1 MSEDL
6 GNIDYYAKRFARVS
20 RDMHSKVC
28 DIKKFESMKER
39 TITQIKEKDILTEQQ
54 KERAYK
60 LLDTVEDKNNFLHG
74 DFQPANSIITKD
86 DEYVIDLRT
95 IAYGNPDYDLAHFYF
110 FSHRF
115 SPDGTQRVFHCEQK
129 YVLLMWDNFLKYY
142 FEIQSEKAIKEIS
155 DKYAKLSLACFFELF
170 KFLDIREGF
179 RKTIVEAFDK
189 EIP

>member
-1 MSEDL
+1 MIERLQKKTLEAGVKTPKVGDIVELSNGDIGIIYEYIEGKKSIARAMSEDL

-54 KERAYK
+54 KERA
-60 LLDTVEDKNNFLHG
+60 
-74 DFQPANSIITKD
+74 
-86 DEYVIDLRT
+86 
-95 IAYGNPDYDLAHFYF
+95 
-110 FSHRF
+110 
-115 SPDGTQRVFHCEQK
+115 
-129 YVLLMWDNFLKYY
+129 
-142 FEIQSEKAIKEIS
+142 IKEIS
-155 DKYAKLSLACFFELF
+155 DRYAKLSLVCFFELF